1 MRRRYFARNAIF
13 SRDGRMCAS
22 CVIVCAGPRRDPTCT
37 NTASGASASA
47 NRITSS
53 GIVAENSIVWRV
65 LGRRHRFGDLADVGP
80 EAHVHHAVGFVEHE
94 DLELREVADVAAH
107 VIEQPAGRGDDDVDA
122 GLEGDVP
129 AAPSA
134 RRRRPRRWRRARD
147 TRSPGSRRRSAWRA
161 RASARGSARASRGA
175 TCAARPSRSSRIR
188 RESTGS
194 TYAAVLPVPVSA
206 QPMTS
211 RPASAYGST
220 AL

>member
-1 MRRRYFARNAIF
+1 MRRRYFARNDAF
-13 SRDGRMCAS
+13 SRAGRMRAS
-22 CVIVCAGPRRDPTCT
+22 CEIVCAGPRRDPTCT
-37 NTASGASASA
+37 NTALGASASA
-47 NRITSS
+47 KRITSS
-53 GIVAENSIVWRV
+53 GIVAEKSIVWRDV
-65 LGRRHRFGDLADVGP
+65 GRRQRLGDLADVGP

-94 DLELREVADVAAH
+94 DLELREIADAAAH

-122 GLEGDVP
+122 GLERIAP
-129 AAPSA
+129 AVPSA
-134 RRRRPRRWRRARD
+134 RRRRRPRSRPARD
-147 TRSPGSRRRSAWRA
+147 TRSPESRRRSASPA
-161 RASARGSARASRGA
+161 RASGARMSARVAWCDARGPA
-175 TCAARPSRSSRIR
+175 SRSSRIS